1 LTDLILGQY
10 EDDKENQFFEDTV
23 PFDDYNDDET
33 QAVDLGDETEVLD
46 DFAGETQKFDDFD
59 TELLVEGYESD
70 GTEVLEDVDDD
81 GVDDHQCRDSGG
93 SRDREDDVDRSINE
107 RGSDEKHTSS
117 GN

>member
-1 LTDLILGQY
+1 M
-10 EDDKENQFFEDTV
+10 
-23 PFDDYNDDET
+23 PFDDDET

-46 DFAGETQKFDDFD
+46 DISGETQKFDDFD

-70 GTEVLEDVDDD
+70 GTEVLEDMDDD

-93 SRDREDDVDRSINE
+93 SAAREDDVDRSINE
-107 RGSDEKHTSS
+107 CSGDEKHTS